1 MKPDDDGTSAFS
13 RVTGEQPLV
22 PHVVPPN
29 FNLTQLS
36 IELHRLPFN
45 YNPPRRKQ
53 AASFI
58 PEKLRSSSHVWL
70 RIDRVRRPLEAPY
83 QGPYEVL
90 RREDDTFSLLIRGK
104 PTNVSIDRLKPAI
117 LPADNSTDAAPASTD
132 AAPASTDAAPAS
144 TDAALASTDAA
155 PAATHVA
162 ASPTDDVPS
171 NDDLMSSEN
180 ARKRSTQVPRAQ
192 SADEQP
198 GQPPQTRSGRRVK
211 FKENADFHYFT

>member
-1 MKPDDDGTSAFS
+1 MRPDDDGKSAFS

-70 RIDRVRRPLEAPY
+70 RIDRERRPLEAPY

-104 PTNVSIDRLKPAI
+104 PTNVSID
-117 LPADNSTDAAPASTD
+117 
-132 AAPASTDAAPAS
+132 
-144 TDAALASTDAA
+144 AA

-180 ARKRSTQVPRAQ
+180 ARKFSTQVPRAQ

-198 GQPPQTRSGRRVK
+198 GQPTQTRSGRRVK
-211 FKENADFHYFT
+211 FKENADFHHFT

>member
-1 MKPDDDGTSAFS
+1 M
-13 RVTGEQPLV
+13 
-22 PHVVPPN
+22 
-29 FNLTQLS
+29 
-36 IELHRLPFN
+36 
-45 YNPPRRKQ
+45 
-53 AASFI
+53 
-58 PEKLRSSSHVWL
+58 
-70 RIDRVRRPLEAPY
+70 RRPLEAPY

-117 LPADNSTDAAPASTD
+117 LPADNSTDAAPA
-132 AAPASTDAAPAS
+132 
-144 TDAALASTDAA
+144 
-155 PAATHVA
+155 ATHVA
-162 ASPTDDVPS
+162 ASPTDDIPS

-198 GQPPQTRSGRRVK
+198 GQPPQTRRGRRVK